1 MQNGLAQPMPWLAY
15 PQGGNRKASD
25 GRLARPTRRGALSGI
40 GNWDQPKH
48 TTCWGRLIWENPT
61 YSAFWRLFGV
71 TCLRLHPLASSVGF
85 GDDGGIGTQEEPAV
99 FRRKTGASDLLSPWK
114 WRESNSPSPHPSP
127 RRRGCPA
134 VRRGQWLNA
143 RLVSYRFGRPGPPAW
158 LSSGIN
164 LCGMRWAAKIGLAVC
179 ALLLVPPAGG

>member
-1 MQNGLAQPMPWLAY
+1 MNTLDNQHGCWAGGHNPFGIAGGSRGIVGNAQS
-15 PQGGNRKASD
+15 Q
-25 GRLARPTRRGALSGI
+25 
-40 GNWDQPKH
+40 
-48 TTCWGRLIWENPT
+48 
-61 YSAFWRLFGV
+61 
-71 TCLRLHPLASSVGF
+71 
-85 GDDGGIGTQEEPAV
+85 
-99 FRRKTGASDLLSPWK
+99 
-114 WRESNSPSPHPSP
+114 
-127 RRRGCPA
+127 RRGCPA